1 MLGTRLL
8 NTRPL
13 ITLPGAHSSTAAVCS
28 TSATAALQSP
38 SDMHSAHVASRRRQ
52 QQRSMSASAADR
64 VGLLR
69 SLAHPHP
76 ASLPQAPL
84 TPASHLAARRSI
96 SSSAAASSSSFNAA
110 TKSPAPPP
118 SRSGAAVSDSAAA
131 AAAAAATA
139 NATATAGTS
148 SSQTSD
154 VPYEAYRVVAADGY
168 PLAVRLFRP
177 QQQSPKAVILVNSAT
192 ACSQG
197 YYANFAAYMAG
208 LGNAVVT
215 YDYRGIGE
223 SRPPNNASLG
233 NFAATMRDWA
243 FLDYPAVLA
252 LIDEQLYP
260 RGSGEAP
267 ASTLPIFIVG
277 HSFGGQLVGML
288 HPELYVSRVRGAVL
302 VAAQSG
308 FVNHWSGMSWLV
320 RRVQWWMIPW
330 LVRFAGYVPGAAGIG
345 EDLPG
350 GVALEWASWCLTP
363 GYATGKYPSKLVN
376 FAAFSAPVLSVEAPD
391 DDFAPKKAVDELL
404 SWYSNTRVTRWLLN
418 KKAFPGQSIGH
429 FGFFRKRVGG
439 QTIWPAMEAWMAQSL
454 STSAP
459 IDAWTRA
466 PTEPDVHQ
474 LGAVVQNPS
483 RSTELSPRV
492 SGPVFKTIPAA
503 GNLKSKL

>member
-1 MLGTRLL
+1 
-8 NTRPL
+8 
-13 ITLPGAHSSTAAVCS
+13 
-28 TSATAALQSP
+28 
-38 SDMHSAHVASRRRQ
+38 
-52 QQRSMSASAADR
+52 MSASAADR

-260 RGSGEAP
+260 R
-267 ASTLPIFIVG
+267 
-277 HSFGGQLVGML
+277 
-288 HPELYVSRVRGAVL
+288 VL